1 MTNNQRVRNEEG
13 KAKKQTQTE
22 GGWQCKRETGSVGE
36 KRTRAT
42 TTTALQRQLYSAEIR
57 SRRRRKQRER
67 ERQKQSRE
75 RRTEKKGRKKE

>member
-42 TTTALQRQLYSAEIR
+42 TTTALQRQLYIARKSEVRR
-57 SRRRRKQRER
+57 SRRSEEKAERER
-67 ERQKQSRE
+67 ERERE
-75 RRTEKKGRKKE
+75 RGWFVWV

>member
-1 MTNNQRVRNEEG
+1 VTNNQRVRNEEG

-42 TTTALQRQLYSAEIR
+42 TTTALQRQLYIARKSEVRR

-67 ERQKQSRE
+67 ERERE
-75 RRTEKKGRKKE
+75 RGWFVWV